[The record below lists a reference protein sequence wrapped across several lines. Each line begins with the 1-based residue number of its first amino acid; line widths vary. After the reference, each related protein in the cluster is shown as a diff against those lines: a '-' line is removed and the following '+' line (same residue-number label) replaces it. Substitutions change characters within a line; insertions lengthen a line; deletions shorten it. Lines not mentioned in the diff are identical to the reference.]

1 MKNNILI
8 LSTVLL
14 IQGLSALSP
23 KAVNA
28 QTQTQSTLAQE
39 SSTEIQ
45 KAASSYFGSALEKM
59 STGNQKGAIEDIN
72 RAIELKPNEA
82 LYYHTR
88 GVLKS
93 YSGDKQS
100 GIDDYS
106 KAIKIYPDFE
116 PAYMF
121 RGENKFALGDK
132 QGAMDDYNRAIKLRP
147 SPRAYTDR
155 GLVKFELRDVKGAID
170 DYTQAI
176 KLYPKYYEAYNYR
189 GVARSTYYE
198 YPEGALPDY
207 NEAIK
212 LNPKYAVAYF
222 NRGNLKLQM
231 SDRQGAVVD
240 LKKAADLF
248 QEQGNKI
255 DYQRAMKNLEVETK
269 NKK

>member
-14 IQGLSALSP
+14 AQGLSALSP

-45 KAASSYFGSALEKM
+45 KASSSYFGSALEKM

-147 SPRAYTDR
+147 SPRSYTDR
-155 GLVKFELRDVKGAID
+155 GLVKFELKDVKGAID

-176 KLYPKYYEAYNYR
+176 KLYPKYAEAYNYR
-189 GVARSTYYE
+189 GLARLTYYE

-212 LNPKYAVAYF
+212 LNPTYAKAYF
-222 NRGNLKLQM
+222 NRGNLKSYLK
-231 SDRQGAVVD
+231 DRQGAIAD

-255 DYQRAMKNLEVETK
+255 DYQRPMKNLEAETK
-269 NKK
+269 NTK